1 MIRPVVYSCLPLFVY
16 PQKEKDSVLDSCP
29 PCQIELYCALGGLY
43 IAAGW
48 DPFVLVE
55 QGVSAAGRISGGS
68 KPRRDKKL
76 PESLDVF
83 GWCTWDAFYSTV
95 SAKGVAEGLKS
106 LCDGGTPPRLLII
119 DDGWQVL

>member
-1 MIRPVVYSCLPLFVY
+1 MSCV
-16 PQKEKDSVLDSCP
+16 S
-29 PCQIELYCALGGLY
+29 GGLY

-106 LCDGGTPPRLLII
+106 LCDGGTPPKLLII
-119 DDGWQVL
+119 DDGWQVLLTHEDLCMLSFPYVQTVDLALMCCV